1 MFHLLT
7 VVSCLAP
14 GGCHRNLKRFH
25 IRGKKDKAVVAE
37 PTVEEEILADSDP
50 IMEEREDA
58 GEDNGVQVE
67 ESRGSDERSP
77 TVDSREPAQND
88 DSEPT
93 DEEKDSTPSAEKE
106 ELLKEE
112 ADVKPAVD
120 ETHPI
125 ENVGPKD
132 VAQSMDEDLTLD
144 ADATTVNDEGCHT
157 PAHTP
162 AFCGCF
168 AA

>member
-1 MFHLLT
+1 M
-7 VVSCLAP
+7 
-14 GGCHRNLKRFH
+14 
-25 IRGKKDKAVVAE
+25 E
-37 PTVEEEILADSDP
+37 PTVEEEVLADSDP
-50 IMEEREDA
+50 IMEEREDS
-58 GEDNGVQVE
+58 GETNGVRLE

-77 TVDSREPAQND
+77 AADSREPQND

-93 DEEKDSTPSAEKE
+93 DAEKDSSPPAEE
-106 ELLKEE
+106 EEPLKEE
-112 ADVKPAVD
+112 ADLKPVVD
-120 ETHPI
+120 GTHPI

-132 VAQSMDEDLTLD
+132 VAQSMEEDLTLD
-144 ADATTVNDEGCHT
+144 ADATTVHDEGCHT